1 MLAVVAM
8 SGGAEGFLLAVRPA
22 NFWQRGRN
30 MQLSNFELKGK
41 PLSLGAKIIGA
52 IIAVSALVLKATIS
66 PGLDIDAAIKVA
78 AFVVIV
84 FAPVD
89 VSMVMSNIFTP
100 LASARTNYAQS
111 YTAPQVSSIETGG
124 GK

>member
-1 MLAVVAM
+1 MPHAA
-8 SGGAEGFLLAVRPA
+8 GRKGLLLTIRPA
-22 NFWQRGRN
+22 NFGKKGRN

-52 IIAVSALVLKATIS
+52 FIAVGALVLKATIS

-78 AFVVIV
+78 AFVVLV
-84 FAPVD
+84 FAPIA

-100 LASARTNYAQS
+100 LANAKANYTQS
-111 YTAPQVSSIETGG
+111 YPVPQAGDTQAGD

>member
-1 MLAVVAM
+1 
-8 SGGAEGFLLAVRPA
+8 
-22 NFWQRGRN
+22 
-30 MQLSNFELKGK
+30 MQINTIELKGK
-41 PLSLGAKIIGA
+41 PLSLGAKLLGC
-52 IIAVSALVLKATIS
+52 IIAVGSLVLKATIS

-89 VSMVMSNIFTP
+89 LSMIFGNIFGGR
-100 LASARTNYAQS
+100 AAN
-111 YTAPQVSSIETGG
+111 TAGG